1 MFKVYFCVGENY
13 VSGATLPF
21 LPRKGEK
28 IKLCGTLY
36 QVIGIMYKLEEGSSN
51 QIEVVIALE
60 KF

>member
-1 MFKVYFCVGENY
+1 MFKVYFYVGENC
-13 VSGATLPF
+13 VGDSTLMF